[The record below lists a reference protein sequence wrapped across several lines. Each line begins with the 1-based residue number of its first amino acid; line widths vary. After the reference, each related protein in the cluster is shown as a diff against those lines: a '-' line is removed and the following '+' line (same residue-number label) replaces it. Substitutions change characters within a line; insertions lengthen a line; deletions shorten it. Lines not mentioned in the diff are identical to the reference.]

1 MQLDMHYYGTYAMA
15 RAAGMQPDACF
26 IVATASQ
33 FVDDNA
39 EDKDIEFRDGAS
51 IAVRATAHHATDL
64 KNIDRK
70 DQRRIWVPFHFIPG
84 NEGGSFTERLICR
97 KDSGIAR
104 EMVDH
109 NLGQHRKS
117 YALELLGITAHVY
130 ADTFSHY
137 GFSGVSS
144 RHNKVVNDS
153 IELHGLTPEIE
164 RYVRDKERRFREKYG
179 DEGGLIPNIKSWF
192 AEELSGALG
201 HGAVLTYP
209 DRPYLRWS
217 FEHEYPNVR
226 REERDNPATFLEACE
241 ALHRTFRRFLGL
253 RPEFRQDEGQE
264 FSTIRGTVEDVLR
277 RQAPKEDRI
286 EAWKEAARDGGL
298 FVGGEEIPDYDGDA
312 WKASI
317 DALDG
322 TENSSAVVD
331 LPAFRF
337 QQAASMHR
345 SYVLKE
351 LLPSYGLVVA

>member
-15 RAAGMQPDACF
+15 RAAGMHPDACS

-39 EDKDIEFRDGAS
+39 QDRDIEFRDGAS

-70 DQRRIWVPFHFIPG
+70 DQRRIWVPFHFLPG

-97 KDSGIAR
+97 KDSDIAR

-109 NLGQHRKS
+109 NLGQHGKP
-117 YALELLGITAHVY
+117 YVLELLGITAHVY

-153 IELHGLTPEIE
+153 LELSNLNPEIE
-164 RYVRDKERRFREKYG
+164 RYVRDKERRFKEKYG
-179 DEGGLIPNIKSWF
+179 EEGGMIPNIKSWF

-209 DRPYLRWS
+209 DRPYLAWS
-217 FEHEYPNVR
+217 FEYEYPSAR
-226 REERDNPATFLEACE
+226 LEHRDNSLTFLEACE
-241 ALHRTFRRFLGL
+241 ALHRAFRRFLGFRPDL
-253 RPEFRQDEGQE
+253 RVDEGRD
-264 FSTIRGTVEDVLR
+264 FADIGARVEEVLR
-277 RQAPKEDRI
+277 VQAPQEGRI

-317 DALDG
+317 DALED
-322 TENSSAVVD
+322 TEGSSAVMD

-337 QQAASMHR
+337 HQAASMHR